1 MADTLRFER
10 KSVDKKGR
18 PVVHIMRGHDSNY
31 PIGIIRYNGHKKHF
45 TFDWDASQGMLSRDD
60 SKQIEEQLQQ
70 LRNEIREKRPKK
82 ERFIVSLPRLFNEFC
97 RQQEELTDL
106 QAIVGQQQ
114 ETIAQLITNYN
125 SLVEY
130 INTHVPSKV

>member
-1 MADTLRFER
+1 
-10 KSVDKKGR
+10 
-18 PVVHIMRGHDSNY
+18 MRGHDSNY
-31 PIGIIRYNGHKKHF
+31 PIGIIRYDGHKKQF
-45 TFDWDASQGMLSRDD
+45 ILSWDASHSLISQHDN
-60 SKQIEEQLQQ
+60 KQIEEQLQQ

-82 ERFIVSLPRLFNEFC
+82 ERFIVSLPQLFNEFC

-114 ETIAQLITNYN
+114 ETIKQQQETITQLVTNYN